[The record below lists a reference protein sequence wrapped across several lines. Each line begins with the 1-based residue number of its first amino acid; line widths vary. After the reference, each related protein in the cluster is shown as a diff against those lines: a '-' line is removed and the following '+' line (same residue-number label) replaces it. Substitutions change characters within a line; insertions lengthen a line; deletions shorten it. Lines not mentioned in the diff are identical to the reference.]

1 MAPGG
6 KVAVVLCLDVGLTM
20 SSSSPGEESSLDQAK
35 KIMTK
40 FVQRQVFAESKDE
53 IAVVLFGTN
62 GTSNGL
68 ASEDQYQNIT
78 VHRSLMLPD
87 FDLLEDI
94 QDVIKAGSKQ
104 ADFLDAVIVCMDL
117 LQKQTI
123 GKKFE
128 KRHIELF
135 TDLCSPVS
143 EDQLGIIIANLK
155 KTETS
160 LQFFLPFP
168 VSAEDESG
176 DASASVP
183 AHMNRNSFPIKGLTE
198 QQKQGID
205 VVKKL
210 MYTLDEEGGLEEIYT
225 FRESLERLSMF
236 KKMERKP
243 MPWPCQ
249 LTIGPDL
256 SIRIVAYKS
265 VTEERVKKL
274 WAIVDAKTLRK
285 EDVRKETVYC
295 LNDDDET
302 EVQKDDTIQGFRYGS
317 DIVPFSKED
326 EEQMRYKTEGKCFSV
341 LGFTKSSQIQR
352 HYYMGNQS
360 LKVFAAKHDKNA
372 AVAFSALV
380 RALDEL
386 KVVAIVRYAYD
397 RRSNPQIGVA
407 FPYIKDA
414 YECLI
419 YVQLPYM
426 EDLRQYVFSSLKNS
440 KKWVPTEDQ
449 LSAVDSLIDSM
460 NLVHEDGETFE
471 DLFKPSKIP
480 NPHFQRLYQI
490 ETLAFGQKELV
501 ENWGYLQLLI
511 LCPITFLCIVA
522 SSSVPNQCLQHKAF
536 HPDKPLPPIE
546 QHLLEMLEMPR
557 VVRERCQAP
566 LERVK
571 ALFPLKEVGKKKEEK
586 TAQDIF
592 KDKLFLLDEAGS
604 ESFEQKINELHSG
617 KNTDGLRIFGATEC
631 LEYLVNS
638 GGDTV
643 AVQDTLG
650 TSVEEEPSLKK
661 PKIEDE
667 EGSFSIMKL
676 AEGSITSVGSV
687 NPAEDFQILVR
698 KKNADFKDVSQ
709 QLIHR
714 IDQFLENKGSQYYM
728 KGIDCIRV
736 FREEAMKLSKV
747 QCFND
752 FLRALKSKLE
762 DKALSDFWEI
772 MVQDRISLIT
782 KDEAEESSVTG
793 EEAEK
798 FLAPK
803 EQKNETLPST
813 DEGGDVDDLEC
824 ELKKNILQ
832 YGLWEVEN
840 IQRYYTRKYDYIKYV
855 QRQVEIDGLKHCSA
869 HRDGL
874 LEIEDREDFKGHSMC
889 CEQTAPDLA
898 SLTTKESFLN
908 GKDMD
913 CTEEDGL
920 NLAVFTKRQD
930 SKNGRA
936 WKLEASTDVSVG
948 KNSLGN

>member
-1 MAPGG
+1 FAPSFQ
-6 KVAVVLCLDVGLTM
+6 VAIVLCLDVGLTM
-20 SSSSPGEESSLDQAK
+20 SSSSPAGESSLDQAK

-53 IAVVLFGTN
+53 VAVVLFGTN
-62 GTSNGL
+62 GTSNDL
-68 ASEDQYQNIT
+68 ASGDQYQNIT
-78 VHRSLMLPD
+78 VHRSLQLPD

-94 QDVIKAGSKQ
+94 QDVIKPGSEQ
-104 ADFLDAVIVCMDL
+104 ADFLDAIIVCMDL

-123 GKKFE
+123 GKKYE

-135 TDLCSPVS
+135 TDLNSPVS

-155 KTETS
+155 KTGIS

-168 VSAEDESG
+168 VSVDDDGIG
-176 DASASVP
+176 DTSASVH
-183 AHMNRNSFPIKGLTE
+183 AHVHRDIFPKKCLTE
-198 QQKQGID
+198 EQKQGID
-205 VVKKL
+205 VVRKL

-243 MPWPCQ
+243 IPWPCQ
-249 LTIGPDL
+249 LTIGPNL

-265 VTEERVKKL
+265 VTEEKVKKI
-274 WAIVDAKTLRK
+274 WSIVDAKTLKK
-285 EDVRKETVYC
+285 EDVQKETVYC

-326 EEQMRYKTEGKCFSV
+326 EEQMKYKTEGKCFSV
-341 LGFTKSSQIQR
+341 LGFTRSSQIQR
-352 HYYMGNQS
+352 HYYMGTQA
-360 LKVFAAKHDKNA
+360 LKVFAAKDDENA

-386 KVVAIVRYAYD
+386 KVVAVVRYAYD
-397 RRSNPQIGVA
+397 RRCNPQVGVA

-440 KKWVPTEDQ
+440 KKCIPTADQ

-460 NLVHEDGETFE
+460 NLVCEDGETFE

-480 NPHFQRLYQI
+480 NPHFQRLY
-490 ETLAFGQKELV
+490 
-501 ENWGYLQLLI
+501 
-511 LCPITFLCIVA
+511 
-522 SSSVPNQCLQHKAF
+522 QCLQHKAF

-546 QHLLEMLEMPR
+546 QHLLEMLEMPC

-592 KDKLFLLDEAGS
+592 KD
-604 ESFEQKINELHSG
+604 NE
-617 KNTDGLRIFGATEC
+617 D
-631 LEYLVNS
+631 
-638 GGDTV
+638 
-643 AVQDTLG
+643 
-650 TSVEEEPSLKK
+650 EPSLKK

-676 AEGSITSVGSV
+676 AEGTITSVGSV
-687 NPAEDFQILVR
+687 NPAEDFRILVR

-709 QLIHR
+709 QLINR

-728 KGIDCIRV
+728 KGVDCIRV

-752 FLRALKSKLE
+752 FLQALKSKLE

-782 KDEAEESSVTG
+782 KDEAEESLVTG

-803 EQKNETLPST
+803 EQKTETLPPT
-813 DEGGDVDDLEC
+813 DEGGDVDDL
-824 ELKKNILQ
+824 
-832 YGLWEVEN
+832 V
-840 IQRYYTRKYDYIKYV
+840 
-855 QRQVEIDGLKHCSA
+855 
-869 HRDGL
+869 
-874 LEIEDREDFKGHSMC
+874 
-889 CEQTAPDLA
+889 
-898 SLTTKESFLN
+898 
-908 GKDMD
+908 
-913 CTEEDGL
+913 
-920 NLAVFTKRQD
+920 
-930 SKNGRA
+930 
-936 WKLEASTDVSVG
+936 STI
-948 KNSLGN
+948 

>member
-1 MAPGG
+1 Q
-6 KVAVVLCLDVGLTM
+6 VAVVLCLDVGLTM

-53 IAVVLFGTN
+53 VAVVLFGTN

-94 QDVIKAGSKQ
+94 QNVIKAGSKQ
-104 ADFLDAVIVCMDL
+104 ADFLDAIIVCMDL

-123 GKKFE
+123 GKKYQ
-128 KRHIELF
+128 KRHIEVF
-135 TDLCSPVS
+135 TDLSSPVS

-155 KTETS
+155 KTGTS

-168 VSAEDESG
+168 VSGDASDDGNG
-176 DASASVP
+176 DASAS
-183 AHMNRNSFPIKGLTE
+183 AHMHRSSFPRKGLTE

-205 VVKKL
+205 VVRKL

-225 FRESLERLSMF
+225 FSESLERLSMF
-236 KKMERKP
+236 KKIERKP
-243 MPWPCQ
+243 MPWPCE
-249 LTIGPDL
+249 LTIGPNL

-265 VTEERVKKL
+265 VTEEKVKKL
-274 WAIVDAKTLRK
+274 WAIVDAKTHRK
-285 EDVRKETVYC
+285 EDVQKETVYC

-326 EEQMRYKTEGKCFSV
+326 EEQMKYKTEGKCFSV
-341 LGFTKSSQIQR
+341 LGFARSSQIQR
-352 HYYMGNQS
+352 HYYMGNQA
-360 LKVFAAKHDKNA
+360 LKVFAAKGDESA

-386 KVVAIVRYAYD
+386 KVVAVVRYAYD
-397 RRSNPQIGVA
+397 RRCNPQIGVA
-407 FPYIKDA
+407 FPCIKDA

-440 KKWVPTEDQ
+440 KKYTPTVDQ

-471 DLFKPSKIP
+471 DLFNPSKIP
-480 NPHFQRLYQI
+480 NPHFQRLY
-490 ETLAFGQKELV
+490 
-501 ENWGYLQLLI
+501 
-511 LCPITFLCIVA
+511 
-522 SSSVPNQCLQHKAF
+522 QCLQHKAF
-536 HPDKPLPPIE
+536 HPDKPLPPID
-546 QHLLEMLEMPR
+546 QHLLEMLEMPS

-586 TAQDIF
+586 SAQEIF
-592 KDKLFLLDEAGS
+592 KD
-604 ESFEQKINELHSG
+604 NE
-617 KNTDGLRIFGATEC
+617 D
-631 LEYLVNS
+631 
-638 GGDTV
+638 
-643 AVQDTLG
+643 
-650 TSVEEEPSLKK
+650 EPSLKK

-676 AEGSITSVGSV
+676 AEGNITSVGSV
-687 NPAEDFQILVR
+687 NPADDFRILVR

-709 QLIHR
+709 QLINR

-728 KGIDCIRV
+728 KGINCIRA

-752 FLRALKSKLE
+752 FLEALKSKLE

-772 MVQDRISLIT
+772 MVQ
-782 KDEAEESSVTG
+782 
-793 EEAEK
+793 
-798 FLAPK
+798 
-803 EQKNETLPST
+803 
-813 DEGGDVDDLEC
+813 
-824 ELKKNILQ
+824 
-832 YGLWEVEN
+832 
-840 IQRYYTRKYDYIKYV
+840 
-855 QRQVEIDGLKHCSA
+855 
-869 HRDGL
+869 
-874 LEIEDREDFKGHSMC
+874 
-889 CEQTAPDLA
+889 
-898 SLTTKESFLN
+898 
-908 GKDMD
+908 
-913 CTEEDGL
+913 
-920 NLAVFTKRQD
+920 
-930 SKNGRA
+930 GRMA
-936 WKLEASTDVSVG
+936 
-948 KNSLGN
+948 

>member
-1 MAPGG
+1 
-6 KVAVVLCLDVGLTM
+6 VAIVLCLDVGFTM

-40 FVQRQVFAESKDE
+40 FLQRQACVFAESKDE
-53 IAVVLFGTN
+53 VAVVLFGTD
-62 GTSNGL
+62 GTRNDL
-68 ASEDQYQNIT
+68 AHGDQYQNIT

-94 QDVIKAGSKQ
+94 QDVIKSGSKQ
-104 ADFLDAVIVCMDL
+104 ADFLDAIIVCMDL
-117 LQKQTI
+117 LQKETI
-123 GKKFE
+123 GKKYE

-135 TDLCSPVS
+135 TDLNSPVS
-143 EDQLGIIIANLK
+143 EDDLKIIIANLK
-155 KTETS
+155 KTGIS

-168 VSAEDESG
+168 VGVDDGSG
-176 DASASVP
+176 DTSASVHS
-183 AHMNRNSFPIKGLTE
+183 HMHRNSSPRKSLTK
-198 QQKQGID
+198 QQRQGID
-205 VVKKL
+205 VVRKL
-210 MYTLDEEGGLEEIYT
+210 LYNLDEEGGLEEIYT

-236 KKMERKP
+236 KKIERKP
-243 MPWPCQ
+243 MAWPCQ
-249 LTIGPDL
+249 LTIGSNL

-274 WAIVDAKTLRK
+274 WTVVDAKTLRK
-285 EDVRKETVYC
+285 DDVQKETVYC

-302 EVQKDDTIQGFRYGS
+302 EVQKEDTIQGFRYGS

-326 EEQMRYKTEGKCFSV
+326 EEQMKYKTEGKCFSV
-341 LGFTKSSQIQR
+341 LGFTRSSQIQR
-352 HYYMGNQS
+352 HYYMGNQA
-360 LKVFAAKHDKNA
+360 LKVFAAKGDENA

-386 KVVAIVRYAYD
+386 KVVAVVRYAYD

-440 KKWVPTEDQ
+440 KKCLPTADQ

-460 NLVHEDGETFE
+460 NLVYEDGETFE

-480 NPHFQRLYQI
+480 NPHFQRLYQ
-490 ETLAFGQKELV
+490 
-501 ENWGYLQLLI
+501 
-511 LCPITFLCIVA
+511 
-522 SSSVPNQCLQHKAF
+522 CLQQKAF

-546 QHLLEMLEMPR
+546 QHLLEMLEMPH

-592 KDKLFLLDEAGS
+592 KDNEDEP
-604 ESFEQKINELHSG
+604 N
-617 KNTDGLRIFGATEC
+617 
-631 LEYLVNS
+631 
-638 GGDTV
+638 
-643 AVQDTLG
+643 
-650 TSVEEEPSLKK
+650 LKK

-667 EGSFSIMKL
+667 EGNFSILKL
-676 AEGSITSVGSV
+676 AEGNITSVGSV
-687 NPAEDFQILVR
+687 NPAEDFRILVR

-709 QLIHR
+709 QLINR

-747 QCFND
+747 HCFND
-752 FLRALKSKLE
+752 FLQALKSKLE
-762 DKALSDFWEI
+762 DKALGDFWEI
-772 MVQDRISLIT
+772 MIQDRISLIS
-782 KDEAEESSVTG
+782 KDEAEESSVTR

-803 EQKNETLPST
+803 EQKNETLPPA
-813 DEGGDVDDLEC
+813 DEGGDVDDL
-824 ELKKNILQ
+824 
-832 YGLWEVEN
+832 
-840 IQRYYTRKYDYIKYV
+840 
-855 QRQVEIDGLKHCSA
+855 
-869 HRDGL
+869 
-874 LEIEDREDFKGHSMC
+874 
-889 CEQTAPDLA
+889 
-898 SLTTKESFLN
+898 
-908 GKDMD
+908 
-913 CTEEDGL
+913 
-920 NLAVFTKRQD
+920 
-930 SKNGRA
+930 
-936 WKLEASTDVSVG
+936 VSIV
-948 KNSLGN
+948 

>member
-1 MAPGG
+1 LTYSFQ
-6 KVAVVLCLDVGLTM
+6 VAIVLCLDVGFTM

-53 IAVVLFGTN
+53 VAVVLFGTN
-62 GTSNGL
+62 GTRNGL

-87 FDLLEDI
+87 FDLLEEI
-94 QDVIKAGSKQ
+94 QDVIKAGSEQ
-104 ADFLDAVIVCMDL
+104 ADFLDAIIVCMDL
-117 LQKQTI
+117 LQKETI

-135 TDLCSPVS
+135 TDLSSPVS

-155 KTETS
+155 KTEIS

-168 VSAEDESG
+168 VGVDDGIG
-176 DASASVP
+176 DTSASVH
-183 AHMNRNSFPIKGLTE
+183 AHMHRNSFPKKGLTE

-205 VVKKL
+205 VVRKL

-225 FRESLERLSMF
+225 FSESLERLSMF
-236 KKMERKP
+236 KKIERRP
-243 MPWPCQ
+243 IPWPCQ
-249 LTIGPDL
+249 LTIGPNL

-274 WAIVDAKTLRK
+274 WTIVDAKTLRK
-285 EDVRKETVYC
+285 EDVQKETVYC

-326 EEQMRYKTEGKCFSV
+326 EEQMKYKTEGKCFSV
-341 LGFTKSSQIQR
+341 LGFTRSSQIQR
-352 HYYMGNQS
+352 HYYMGNQA
-360 LKVFAAKHDKNA
+360 LKVFAAKGDENA

-386 KVVAIVRYAYD
+386 QVVAVVRYAYD
-397 RRSNPQIGVA
+397 RRCNPQIGVA

-419 YVQLPYM
+419 YVQLPYV

-440 KKWVPTEDQ
+440 KKCIPTADQ

-480 NPHFQRLYQI
+480 NPHFQRLYQ
-490 ETLAFGQKELV
+490 
-501 ENWGYLQLLI
+501 
-511 LCPITFLCIVA
+511 
-522 SSSVPNQCLQHKAF
+522 CLQHKAF
-536 HPDKPLPPIE
+536 HPDKPLPPVE
-546 QHLLEMLEMPR
+546 QHLLEMLEMPC

-592 KDKLFLLDEAGS
+592 KD
-604 ESFEQKINELHSG
+604 NE
-617 KNTDGLRIFGATEC
+617 D
-631 LEYLVNS
+631 
-638 GGDTV
+638 
-643 AVQDTLG
+643 
-650 TSVEEEPSLKK
+650 EPSLKK

-676 AEGSITSVGSV
+676 AEGNITSVGSV
-687 NPAEDFQILVR
+687 NPAEDFRILVR

-709 QLIHR
+709 QLINH
-714 IDQFLENKGSQYYM
+714 IDRFLENKGSQYYM

-752 FLRALKSKLE
+752 FLQALKSKLE
-762 DKALSDFWEI
+762 DKALADFWEI
-772 MVQDRISLIT
+772 MIQDRISLIT
-782 KDEAEESSVTG
+782 KDEAEGSSVTG

-803 EQKNETLPST
+803 EPKNETLPPT
-813 DEGGDVDDLEC
+813 DEGGDVDDL
-824 ELKKNILQ
+824 
-832 YGLWEVEN
+832 V
-840 IQRYYTRKYDYIKYV
+840 
-855 QRQVEIDGLKHCSA
+855 
-869 HRDGL
+869 
-874 LEIEDREDFKGHSMC
+874 
-889 CEQTAPDLA
+889 
-898 SLTTKESFLN
+898 
-908 GKDMD
+908 
-913 CTEEDGL
+913 
-920 NLAVFTKRQD
+920 
-930 SKNGRA
+930 
-936 WKLEASTDVSVG
+936 ST
-948 KNSLGN
+948 

>member
-1 MAPGG
+1 LADSFQ
-6 KVAVVLCLDVGLTM
+6 VAIVLCLDVGLAM
-20 SSSSPGEESSLDQAK
+20 RRSSPGEESSLDQAK

-53 IAVVLFGTN
+53 VAVVLFGTN
-62 GTSNGL
+62 GTRNDL

-94 QDVIKAGSKQ
+94 QNVIKAGSQQ
-104 ADFLDAVIVCMDL
+104 ADFLDAIIVCMDL

-135 TDLCSPVS
+135 TDLSSPVS

-155 KTETS
+155 KTGIS

-168 VSAEDESG
+168 VSVDDGSG
-176 DASASVP
+176 DTGASVH
-183 AHMNRNSFPIKGLTE
+183 AHMHRNSFPSKGLTE

-205 VVKKL
+205 VVRKL

-225 FRESLERLSMF
+225 FSESLERLSMF

-243 MPWPCQ
+243 IPWPCQ
-249 LTIGPDL
+249 LTIGPNL

-274 WAIVDAKTLRK
+274 WATVDAKTLRK
-285 EDVRKETVYC
+285 EDVQKETVYC

-302 EVQKDDTIQGFRYGS
+302 EVQKEDTIQGFRYGS
-317 DIVPFSKED
+317 DIIPFSKED
-326 EEQMRYKTEGKCFSV
+326 EEQMKYKTEGKCFSV
-341 LGFTKSSQIQR
+341 LGFTRSSQIQR
-352 HYYMGNQS
+352 HYYMGYQA
-360 LKVFAAKHDKNA
+360 LKVFAAKDDENA

-386 KVVAIVRYAYD
+386 KVVAVVRYAYD
-397 RRSNPQIGVA
+397 RRCNPQVGVA

-426 EDLRQYVFSSLKNS
+426 EDLRQYVFSSLKNR
-440 KKWVPTEDQ
+440 KKYLPTADQ

-460 NLVHEDGETFE
+460 SLVHEDGETFE
-471 DLFKPSKIP
+471 DLFKPSRIP
-480 NPHFQRLYQI
+480 NPHFQRLY
-490 ETLAFGQKELV
+490 
-501 ENWGYLQLLI
+501 
-511 LCPITFLCIVA
+511 
-522 SSSVPNQCLQHKAF
+522 QCLQHKAF

-546 QHLLEMLEMPR
+546 QHLLEMLEMPC

-592 KDKLFLLDEAGS
+592 KDHED
-604 ESFEQKINELHSG
+604 
-617 KNTDGLRIFGATEC
+617 
-631 LEYLVNS
+631 
-638 GGDTV
+638 
-643 AVQDTLG
+643 
-650 TSVEEEPSLKK
+650 EPSLKK

-667 EGSFSIMKL
+667 EGGFSIMKL
-676 AEGSITSVGSV
+676 AEGNITSVGSV
-687 NPAEDFQILVR
+687 SPAEDFRILVR

-709 QLIHR
+709 QLINR

-736 FREEAMKLSKV
+736 FREEAIKLSKV

-752 FLRALKSKLE
+752 FLQALKLKLE

-782 KDEAEESSVTG
+782 KDEAEESSVTV

-803 EQKNETLPST
+803 EWKNETLPPT
-813 DEGGDVDDLEC
+813 DEGGDVDDL
-824 ELKKNILQ
+824 
-832 YGLWEVEN
+832 V
-840 IQRYYTRKYDYIKYV
+840 
-855 QRQVEIDGLKHCSA
+855 
-869 HRDGL
+869 
-874 LEIEDREDFKGHSMC
+874 
-889 CEQTAPDLA
+889 
-898 SLTTKESFLN
+898 
-908 GKDMD
+908 
-913 CTEEDGL
+913 
-920 NLAVFTKRQD
+920 
-930 SKNGRA
+930 
-936 WKLEASTDVSVG
+936 STI
-948 KNSLGN
+948 

>member
-176 DASASVP
+176 AASASVP

-360 LKVFAAKHDKNA
+360 LKVFAAKHDKDA

-480 NPHFQRLYQI
+480 NPHFQRLYQ
-490 ETLAFGQKELV
+490 
-501 ENWGYLQLLI
+501 
-511 LCPITFLCIVA
+511 
-522 SSSVPNQCLQHKAF
+522 CLQHKAF

-592 KDKLFLLDEAGS
+592 KD
-604 ESFEQKINELHSG
+604 N
-617 KNTDGLRIFGATEC
+617 
-631 LEYLVNS
+631 
-638 GGDTV
+638 
-643 AVQDTLG
+643 
-650 TSVEEEPSLKK
+650 EEEPSLKK

-803 EQKNETLPST
+803 EQKNETLPPT
-813 DEGGDVDDLEC
+813 DEGGDVDDL
-824 ELKKNILQ
+824 L
-832 YGLWEVEN
+832 
-840 IQRYYTRKYDYIKYV
+840 
-855 QRQVEIDGLKHCSA
+855 
-869 HRDGL
+869 
-874 LEIEDREDFKGHSMC
+874 
-889 CEQTAPDLA
+889 
-898 SLTTKESFLN
+898 
-908 GKDMD
+908 DMM
-913 CTEEDGL
+913 
-920 NLAVFTKRQD
+920 
-930 SKNGRA
+930 
-936 WKLEASTDVSVG
+936 
-948 KNSLGN
+948 

>member
-1 MAPGG
+1 MARGG

-53 IAVVLFGTN
+53 VAVVLFGTN

-94 QDVIKAGSKQ
+94 QNVIKAGSKQ
-104 ADFLDAVIVCMDL
+104 ADFLDAIIVCMDL

-123 GKKFE
+123 GKKYQ
-128 KRHIELF
+128 KRHIEVF
-135 TDLCSPVS
+135 TDLSSPVS

-155 KTETS
+155 KTGTS

-168 VSAEDESG
+168 VSGDASDDGNG
-176 DASASVP
+176 DASAS
-183 AHMNRNSFPIKGLTE
+183 AHMHRSSFPRKGLTE

-205 VVKKL
+205 VVRKL

-225 FRESLERLSMF
+225 FSESLERLSMF
-236 KKMERKP
+236 KKIERKP
-243 MPWPCQ
+243 MPWPCE
-249 LTIGPDL
+249 LTIGPNL

-265 VTEERVKKL
+265 VTEEKVKKL
-274 WAIVDAKTLRK
+274 WAIVDAKTHRK
-285 EDVRKETVYC
+285 EDVQKETVYC

-326 EEQMRYKTEGKCFSV
+326 EEQMKYKTEGKCFSV
-341 LGFTKSSQIQR
+341 LGFARSSQIQR
-352 HYYMGNQS
+352 HYYMGNQA
-360 LKVFAAKHDKNA
+360 LKVFAAKGDESA

-386 KVVAIVRYAYD
+386 KVVAVVRYAYD
-397 RRSNPQIGVA
+397 RRCNPQIGVA
-407 FPYIKDA
+407 FPCIKDA

-440 KKWVPTEDQ
+440 KKYTPTVDQ

-471 DLFKPSKIP
+471 DLFNPSKIP
-480 NPHFQRLYQI
+480 NPHFQRLY
-490 ETLAFGQKELV
+490 
-501 ENWGYLQLLI
+501 
-511 LCPITFLCIVA
+511 
-522 SSSVPNQCLQHKAF
+522 QCLQHKAF
-536 HPDKPLPPIE
+536 HPDKPLPPID
-546 QHLLEMLEMPR
+546 QHLLEMLEMPS

-586 TAQDIF
+586 SAQEIF
-592 KDKLFLLDEAGS
+592 KD
-604 ESFEQKINELHSG
+604 NE
-617 KNTDGLRIFGATEC
+617 D
-631 LEYLVNS
+631 
-638 GGDTV
+638 
-643 AVQDTLG
+643 
-650 TSVEEEPSLKK
+650 EPSLKK

-676 AEGSITSVGSV
+676 AEGNITSVGSV
-687 NPAEDFQILVR
+687 NPADDFRILVR

-709 QLIHR
+709 QLINR

-728 KGIDCIRV
+728 KGINCIRA

-752 FLRALKSKLE
+752 FLEALKSKLE

-803 EQKNETLPST
+803 EQKNETPPPT
-813 DEGGDVDDLEC
+813 DEGGDVDDL
-824 ELKKNILQ
+824 L
-832 YGLWEVEN
+832 
-840 IQRYYTRKYDYIKYV
+840 
-855 QRQVEIDGLKHCSA
+855 
-869 HRDGL
+869 
-874 LEIEDREDFKGHSMC
+874 
-889 CEQTAPDLA
+889 
-898 SLTTKESFLN
+898 
-908 GKDMD
+908 DMM
-913 CTEEDGL
+913 
-920 NLAVFTKRQD
+920 
-930 SKNGRA
+930 
-936 WKLEASTDVSVG
+936 
-948 KNSLGN
+948 

>member
-1 MAPGG
+1 MARGG

-53 IAVVLFGTN
+53 VAVVLFGTN

-94 QDVIKAGSKQ
+94 QNVIKAGSKQ
-104 ADFLDAVIVCMDL
+104 ADFLDAIIVCMDL
-117 LQKQTI
+117 LQRQTI
-123 GKKFE
+123 GKKYQ

-135 TDLCSPVS
+135 TDLSSPVS

-155 KTETS
+155 KTGTS

-168 VSAEDESG
+168 VSGDASDDGSG
-176 DASASVP
+176 DASASVH
-183 AHMNRNSFPIKGLTE
+183 AHMHRSSFPRKGLTE

-205 VVKKL
+205 VVRKL

-225 FRESLERLSMF
+225 FSESLERLSMF
-236 KKMERKP
+236 KKIERKP
-243 MPWPCQ
+243 MPWPCE
-249 LTIGPDL
+249 LTIGPNL

-265 VTEERVKKL
+265 VTEEKVKKL
-274 WAIVDAKTLRK
+274 WAIVDAKTHRK
-285 EDVRKETVYC
+285 EDVQKETVYC

-326 EEQMRYKTEGKCFSV
+326 EEQMKYKTEGKCFSV
-341 LGFTKSSQIQR
+341 LGFARSSQIQR
-352 HYYMGNQS
+352 HYYMGNQT
-360 LKVFAAKHDKNA
+360 LKVFAAKGDESA

-386 KVVAIVRYAYD
+386 KVVAVVRYAYD
-397 RRSNPQIGVA
+397 RRCNPQIGVA
-407 FPYIKDA
+407 FPCINDA

-440 KKWVPTEDQ
+440 KKYTPTVDQ

-471 DLFKPSKIP
+471 DLFNPSKIP
-480 NPHFQRLYQI
+480 NPHFQRLY
-490 ETLAFGQKELV
+490 
-501 ENWGYLQLLI
+501 
-511 LCPITFLCIVA
+511 
-522 SSSVPNQCLQHKAF
+522 QCLQHKAF
-536 HPDKPLPPIE
+536 HPDKPLPPID
-546 QHLLEMLEMPR
+546 QHLLEMLEMPS

-586 TAQDIF
+586 SAQEIF
-592 KDKLFLLDEAGS
+592 KD
-604 ESFEQKINELHSG
+604 NE
-617 KNTDGLRIFGATEC
+617 D
-631 LEYLVNS
+631 
-638 GGDTV
+638 
-643 AVQDTLG
+643 
-650 TSVEEEPSLKK
+650 EPSLKK

-676 AEGSITSVGSV
+676 AEGNITSVGSV
-687 NPAEDFQILVR
+687 NPADDFRILVR

-709 QLIHR
+709 QLINR

-728 KGIDCIRV
+728 KGINCIRV

-752 FLRALKSKLE
+752 FLQALKSKLE

-803 EQKNETLPST
+803 EQKNETPPPT
-813 DEGGDVDDLEC
+813 DEGGDVDDL
-824 ELKKNILQ
+824 L
-832 YGLWEVEN
+832 
-840 IQRYYTRKYDYIKYV
+840 
-855 QRQVEIDGLKHCSA
+855 
-869 HRDGL
+869 
-874 LEIEDREDFKGHSMC
+874 
-889 CEQTAPDLA
+889 
-898 SLTTKESFLN
+898 
-908 GKDMD
+908 DMM
-913 CTEEDGL
+913 
-920 NLAVFTKRQD
+920 
-930 SKNGRA
+930 
-936 WKLEASTDVSVG
+936 
-948 KNSLGN
+948 

>member
-1 MAPGG
+1 
-6 KVAVVLCLDVGLTM
+6 VAIVLCLDVGFTM
-20 SSSSPGEESSLDQAK
+20 STSSPGEESSLDQAK

-53 IAVVLFGTN
+53 VAVVLFGTN
-62 GTSNGL
+62 GTKNSL
-68 ASEDQYQNIT
+68 ASGDQYQNIT

-94 QDVIKAGSKQ
+94 QDKIKAGSEQ
-104 ADFLDAVIVCMDL
+104 ADFLDAIIVCMDL
-117 LQKQTI
+117 LQKETI
-123 GKKFE
+123 GKKYE

-135 TDLCSPVS
+135 TDLNSPVS
-143 EDQLGIIIANLK
+143 EDELKIIIANLK
-155 KTETS
+155 KTGIS

-168 VSAEDESG
+168 VDVDDGNG
-176 DASASVP
+176 DTSASV
-183 AHMNRNSFPIKGLTE
+183 HSHVHRNSFPRKGLTE

-205 VVKKL
+205 VVRKL

-225 FRESLERLSMF
+225 FRESLERLSVF
-236 KKMERKP
+236 KKVERRP
-243 MPWPCQ
+243 MAWPCQ
-249 LTIGPDL
+249 LTIGPNL

-265 VTEERVKKL
+265 VTEERVKKV
-274 WAIVDAKTLRK
+274 WTVVDAKTLRK
-285 EDVRKETVYC
+285 EDVQKETVYC

-326 EEQMRYKTEGKCFSV
+326 EEQMKYKTEGKCFSV
-341 LGFTKSSQIQR
+341 LGFTRSSQIQR
-352 HYYMGNQS
+352 HYYMGNQA
-360 LKVFAAKHDKNA
+360 LKVFAAKGDENA

-440 KKWVPTEDQ
+440 KKCLPTEDQ

-460 NLVHEDGETFE
+460 NLVHEDGGTFE

-480 NPHFQRLYQI
+480 NPHFQRLY
-490 ETLAFGQKELV
+490 
-501 ENWGYLQLLI
+501 
-511 LCPITFLCIVA
+511 
-522 SSSVPNQCLQHKAF
+522 QCLQHKAF

-546 QHLLEMLEMPR
+546 QHLLEMLEMPC
-557 VVRERCQAP
+557 VVRESCQAP

-592 KDKLFLLDEAGS
+592 KDNEDE
-604 ESFEQKINELHSG
+604 
-617 KNTDGLRIFGATEC
+617 
-631 LEYLVNS
+631 
-638 GGDTV
+638 
-643 AVQDTLG
+643 
-650 TSVEEEPSLKK
+650 TSPKK

-676 AEGSITSVGSV
+676 AEGNITSVGSV
-687 NPAEDFQILVR
+687 NPAEDFRILVR

-709 QLIHR
+709 QLINR

-752 FLRALKSKLE
+752 FLQALKSKLE
-762 DKALSDFWEI
+762 DKALADFWEI
-772 MVQDRISLIT
+772 MIQDRISLIT

-803 EQKNETLPST
+803 EEKNETLPPT
-813 DEGGDVDDLEC
+813 DEGGDVDDL
-824 ELKKNILQ
+824 
-832 YGLWEVEN
+832 V
-840 IQRYYTRKYDYIKYV
+840 
-855 QRQVEIDGLKHCSA
+855 
-869 HRDGL
+869 
-874 LEIEDREDFKGHSMC
+874 
-889 CEQTAPDLA
+889 
-898 SLTTKESFLN
+898 
-908 GKDMD
+908 
-913 CTEEDGL
+913 
-920 NLAVFTKRQD
+920 
-930 SKNGRA
+930 
-936 WKLEASTDVSVG
+936 STI
-948 KNSLGN
+948 